1 MVGLAPTRDATT
13 MIRQDNPACFVVAS
27 LVGARTSDL
36 ALTLSHSN
44 LTLDGGFCDTIVLN
58 LFDYTPRTH
67 VTSSGFHRNVWQNM
81 MSTNER
87 DAQALDAYSHA
98 VTSSAERVGPAV
110 VRIDIE
116 REATRG
122 GNGRYNRPQYG
133 SGLGSGFIFSSDGQ
147 ILTNAHVVTSARRIK
162 VTLADGR
169 TFDAGLVG
177 SDPDVDVA
185 VLRIG
190 ADRLP
195 VAELGRNPLKVGQLV
210 IAVGNPY
217 GLNWTVTAGVVS
229 ALNRTLDIPGSRK
242 MTNLIQTDTSINP
255 GNSGGP
261 LVDSQGR
268 VVGITTAMMPM
279 AQGLGFSIPLD
290 TVKTTIARITRQR
303 EAKPDGVS
311 MGVGGMRLAIDAT
324 LQKTLHLSQQFGM
337 ELLEIRR
344 DSSAEKAELKR
355 LDIIIAVDDE
365 PVTEPRDLQRIVR
378 RHKAGDK
385 IAVSFLRGGKQ
396 RKVTVVL

>member
-1 MVGLAPTRDATT
+1 
-13 MIRQDNPACFVVAS
+13 
-27 LVGARTSDL
+27 
-36 ALTLSHSN
+36 
-44 LTLDGGFCDTIVLN
+44 
-58 LFDYTPRTH
+58 
-67 VTSSGFHRNVWQNM
+67 
-81 MSTNER
+81 MSTNEK

-98 VTSSAERVGPAV
+98 VTTAAERVGPAV

-116 REATRG
+116 NEGRG
-122 GNGRYNRPQYG
+122 GRRFNAPPFGG
-133 SGLGSGFIFSSDGQ
+133 GIGSGFIFASDGQ
-147 ILTNAHVVTSARRIK
+147 ILTNAHVVAKARRIK

-177 SDPDVDVA
+177 SDPAVDVA

-195 VAELGRNPLKVGQLV
+195 VVELGRVPLRVGQLV

-229 ALNRTLDIPGSRK
+229 ALGRTLDVPGSPK

-261 LVDSQGR
+261 LVDSAGR

-279 AQGLGFSIPLD
+279 AQGLGFSVPLD
-290 TVKTTIARITRQR
+290 TIKATIAKINKQR
-303 EAKPDGVS
+303 EVRTNGVS
-311 MGVGGMRLAIDAT
+311 VGVGGMRVKIDPA
-324 LQKTLHLSQQFGM
+324 LQKSLNLTQQFGM

-344 DSSAEKAELKR
+344 DSPAERAELKR
-355 LDIIIAVDDE
+355 MDIILAADDDI
-365 PVTEPRDLQRIVR
+365 VTEARDLQRIVR
-378 RHKAGDK
+378 RHRPGEKVT
-385 IAVSFLRGGKQ
+385 INFLRGGKQ

>member
-1 MVGLAPTRDATT
+1 
-13 MIRQDNPACFVVAS
+13 
-27 LVGARTSDL
+27 
-36 ALTLSHSN
+36 
-44 LTLDGGFCDTIVLN
+44 
-58 LFDYTPRTH
+58 
-67 VTSSGFHRNVWQNM
+67 
-81 MSTNER
+81 MSTNEK
-87 DAQALDAYSHA
+87 DAQALDAYSNA
-98 VTSSAERVGPAV
+98 VTGAAERVGPAV

-116 REATRG
+116 REG
-122 GNGRYNRPQYG
+122 GRLARTVFGG
-133 SGLGSGFIFSSDGQ
+133 GLGSGFIFASDGQ
-147 ILTNAHVVTSARRIK
+147 ILTNAHVVANARRIH

-177 SDPDVDVA
+177 KDSEVDVA
-185 VLRIG
+185 LLRIG

-195 VAELGRNPLKVGQLV
+195 VAELGRVPLRVGQLV

-229 ALNRTLDIPGSRK
+229 ALGRTLDAPGIRK

-261 LVDSQGR
+261 LVDSWGR

-290 TVKTTIARITRQR
+290 TLKSAIARINQKR
-303 EAKPDGVS
+303 EAKPAGVS
-311 MGVGGMRLAIDAT
+311 LGVGGMRVQLDPG
-324 LQKTLHLSQQFGM
+324 LRQRLNLMQQYGM
-337 ELLEIRR
+337 EVLEIRR
-344 DSSAEKAELKR
+344 DGPADHAELKR
-355 LDIIIAVDDE
+355 LDVIVAAADE

-378 RHKAGDK
+378 RHHLGEK
-385 IAVSFLRGGKQ
+385 IAISFLRGGKQ

>member
-1 MVGLAPTRDATT
+1 
-13 MIRQDNPACFVVAS
+13 
-27 LVGARTSDL
+27 
-36 ALTLSHSN
+36 
-44 LTLDGGFCDTIVLN
+44 
-58 LFDYTPRTH
+58 
-67 VTSSGFHRNVWQNM
+67 
-81 MSTNER
+81 MSTYEK

-98 VTSSAERVGPAV
+98 VTTAAELVGPAV

-116 REATRG
+116 RE
-122 GNGRYNRPQYG
+122 GRRLGPVDVPSFG

-147 ILTNAHVVTSARRIK
+147 ILTNAHVIERARRIR

-177 SDPDVDVA
+177 SDPNVDIA
-185 VLRIG
+185 ILRIG
-190 ADRLP
+190 ADHLP
-195 VAELGRNPLKVGQLV
+195 LVELGRGALKVGQLV

-229 ALNRTLDIPGSRK
+229 ALGRTLNVPGKPK

-261 LVDSQGR
+261 LVDSNGR
-268 VVGITTAMMPM
+268 VIGVTTAMMPL

-290 TVKTTIARITRQR
+290 TVKAAIASINERHEHRPT
-303 EAKPDGVS
+303 GVS
-311 MGVGGMRLAIDAT
+311 FGVGGMRKQLDQAFRQRLNIA
-324 LQKTLHLSQQFGM
+324 QQYGM

-344 DSSAEKAELKR
+344 DGPAFLAGLRR
-355 LDIIIAVDDE
+355 LDVIVAVNDQ
-365 PVTEPRDLQRIVR
+365 PITQPSDLLNVVR
-378 RHKAGDK
+378 RLKPGAKLLVTFVREG
-385 IAVSFLRGGKQ
+385 LQ

>member
-1 MVGLAPTRDATT
+1 
-13 MIRQDNPACFVVAS
+13 
-27 LVGARTSDL
+27 
-36 ALTLSHSN
+36 
-44 LTLDGGFCDTIVLN
+44 
-58 LFDYTPRTH
+58 
-67 VTSSGFHRNVWQNM
+67 M
-81 MSTNER
+81 MSTHEN

-98 VTSSAERVGPAV
+98 VTTAAERVGPAV

-116 REATRG
+116 RDGQRVGPFNVPAFG
-122 GNGRYNRPQYG
+122 G
-133 SGLGSGFIFSSDGQ
+133 GLGSGFIFASDGQ
-147 ILTNAHVVTSARRIK
+147 ILTNAHVVSRARRIQ

-169 TFDAGLVG
+169 KFDAGLVG
-177 SDPDVDVA
+177 SDPEVDVA

-190 ADRLP
+190 ADHLP
-195 VAELGRNPLKVGQLV
+195 VAELGRSPLRVGQLV

-229 ALNRTLDIPGSRK
+229 ALGRDLDVPGTRK

-261 LVDSQGR
+261 LVDSHGR

-279 AQGLGFSIPLD
+279 AQGLGFSVPLD
-290 TVKTTIARITRQR
+290 TVKATIAKVTRKR
-303 EAKPDGVS
+303 EAAVEGIS
-311 MGVGGMRLAIDAT
+311 MGVGGMRVKIDPV
-324 LQKTLHLSQQFGM
+324 LQKSLNTAQQFGM

-344 DSSAEKAELKR
+344 DGPADRAELKR
-355 LDIIIAVDDE
+355 MDIILAADNE

-378 RHKAGDK
+378 RHRRGEK